1 MFFVAVRRTSRRAL
15 RRVGHAGARETG
27 DAYVRA
33 LVGYPFRP
41 RTVQPGA
48 SAGYHGSMRKPQ
60 ISLGRL
66 VLAAGF
72 IGAALGSG
80 ASIANYFAT
89 RPIKPS
95 LQILVFA
102 LAVGPLVGAG
112 ACAPF
117 GWFRCR
123 LGAYIGFFAGLLLW
137 TALIAVLSVLYD

>member
-60 ISLGRL
+60 ISLGALFWPPDSL
-66 VLAAGF
+66 VLHWEAERV
-72 IGAALGSG
+72 SR
-80 ASIANYFAT
+80 T
-89 RPIKPS
+89 
-95 LQILVFA
+95 IL
-102 LAVGPLVGAG
+102 
-112 ACAPF
+112 
-117 GWFRCR
+117 RH
-123 LGAYIGFFAGLLLW
+123 
-137 TALIAVLSVLYD
+137 DQ